1 MRLIASIG
9 MLLALGLCGRCSWA
23 QDAVGS
29 QNCTADVREALH
41 TALQYSVAD
50 VLIDYTT
57 TVMDPKSPAIPDHIV
72 LPRAGAI
79 LVRTYLDDPRCI
91 FDSSVLPKSANRAFV
106 LVDDEH
112 LLRRARRSANG
123 VTYVRAMRVRF
134 SDDEVIVY
142 LGTALRLRPGDKR
155 GLLCCCAGD
164 MVLRRVDGTW
174 RFIEWRNIQCA

>member
-1 MRLIASIG
+1 MRLNASIG
-9 MLLALGLCGRCSWA
+9 TSLGLVLCSCGSWA
-23 QDAVGS
+23 QEDGS
-29 QNCTADVREALH
+29 QNCSAEVREALH

-50 VLIDYTT
+50 VPIDYTAT
-57 TVMDPKSPAIPDHIV
+57 SMDRKSPVIPDYNV
-72 LPRAGAI
+72 LPRDGAT
-79 LVRTYLDDPRCI
+79 LVRTYLDDPKCI
-91 FDSSVLPKSANRAFV
+91 LDSSVLPKSANRAFV

-112 LLRRARRSANG
+112 LRRRARHSANG

-142 LGTALRLRPGDKR
+142 LGTALRLPPGDKR

-174 RFIEWRNIQCA
+174 RFVEWRNIECA